1 MHPWHTLSTGQ
12 VLEQLRADPVSG
24 LAVNEAAQRLQ
35 HYGLAGCGH
44 HPGHRPGQ
52 RRHLPLPRVQRPT
65 CPGRPPADERSPG
78 TGHP

>member
-35 HYGLAGCGH
+35 HWSSSWSTPAS
-44 HPGHRPGQ
+44 PSPKS
-52 RRHLPLPRVQRPT
+52 PAPNVPWT
-65 CPGRPPADERSPG
+65 PSGR
-78 TGHP
+78 